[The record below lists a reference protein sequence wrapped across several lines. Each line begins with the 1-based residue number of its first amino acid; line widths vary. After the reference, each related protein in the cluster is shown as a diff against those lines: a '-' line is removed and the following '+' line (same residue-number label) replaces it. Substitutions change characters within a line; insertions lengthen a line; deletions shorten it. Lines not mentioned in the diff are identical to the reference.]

1 MKVGAGSGSA
11 IQYIC
16 KYFNDRTEPSLSLQ
30 MTSKWME
37 REMSGKEE
45 PPFVLRNLERLK
57 NWTNKNCMNFNKNK

>member
-1 MKVGAGSGSA
+1 
-11 IQYIC
+11 
-16 KYFNDRTEPSLSLQ
+16 